1 MKILIADDHAVVRQ
15 GYVSLLSMAL
25 EPCAIMEA
33 ASGEEACDFSR
44 RHQPD
49 LIIMDVGLP
58 GISGIEAAARILEDQ
73 KDARILFFSMYNEV
87 PIVKRALQVGAMG
100 YITKSCETDTLI
112 KAVQRVA
119 EGEIFVEYDLIM
131 KSSFND
137 QASESSKLQQ
147 LTRRQFEVFSML
159 ARGLSND
166 EIAHALAIEKKTV
179 ANTVTAIKS
188 SLGIESMAKLVFFA
202 IDAGLVQI
210 CTQPA
215 ASVSQ
220 E

>member
-1 MKILIADDHAVVRQ
+1 M
-15 GYVSLLSMAL
+15 
-25 EPCAIMEA
+25 
-33 ASGEEACDFSR
+33 
-44 RHQPD
+44 
-49 LIIMDVGLP
+49 
-58 GISGIEAAARILEDQ
+58 
-73 KDARILFFSMYNEV
+73 
-87 PIVKRALQVGAMG
+87 
-100 YITKSCETDTLI
+100 
-112 KAVQRVA
+112 
-119 EGEIFVEYDLIM
+119 
-131 KSSFND
+131 
-137 QASESSKLQQ
+137 
-147 LTRRQFEVFSML
+147 TRRQFEVFSML

-220 E
+220 D